1 MDNQNISLPYKLEK
15 FTARNDYAFKKL
27 FGTYE
32 NKDIMI
38 EFISLV
44 TKINKTDFKDVQIE
58 NTEMYPKFFDD
69 KVGRLDIKILLKDG
83 RKIDVEMQNIYFD
96 YYAKRSIFYWTELLT
111 ENFKHGAD
119 YSELNKCIAINI
131 VNQPFK
137 LTDKLHSVYK
147 ILEWEYHTLLDD
159 IFEIHFFDL
168 TKLNNPDMTELEK
181 WLLFIKTEDS
191 SVRTQLAQGN
201 PVMVKANEVMNNFYL
216 DDKERERYMAAGR
229 YESDRISMIHES
241 ERRGLE
247 QGIQRG
253 LEQGIQRGLE
263 QGIQRGLEQGI
274 QRGKQE
280 GLKEGLHQKA
290 IETAKNLLNIGL
302 SIDNI
307 AKATGLS
314 IEEVQSFLPPASF

>member
-1 MDNQNISLPYKLEK
+1 MNNQNLSLPYKLEK

-32 NKDIMI
+32 NQDIMI
-38 EFISLV
+38 EFVSLV
-44 TKINKTDFKDVQIE
+44 TKIDKTEFKDVQIE
-58 NTEMYPKFFDD
+58 NSELYPKFFDD
-69 KVGRLDIKILLKDG
+69 KAGRLDIKILLQDG
-83 RKIDVEMQNIYFD
+83 QKIDIEMQNIYFD

-131 VNQPFK
+131 LNQPFK
-137 LTDKLHSVYK
+137 LTDKLHSLYK
-147 ILEWEYHTLLDD
+147 ILEWEDHSLLDD

-168 TKLNNPDMTELEK
+168 TKLNDMNMTELEK

-191 SVRTQLAQGN
+191 EVRTQLAQEN
-201 PVMVKANEVMNNFYL
+201 PVMAKANEVMNSFYL
-216 DDKERERYMAAGR
+216 DDKERERYIAAGR

-241 ERRGLE
+241 ERKGLE
-247 QGIQRG
+247 RGIQ
-253 LEQGIQRGLE
+253 QGLE

-280 GLKEGLHQKA
+280 GFKEGLHQKA
-290 IETAKNLLNIGL
+290 IETAKKLLTIGL
-302 SIDNI
+302 SMEDI
-307 AKATGLS
+307 AKVTSLT
-314 IEEVQSFLPPASF
+314 IEDVKSLT

>member
-1 MDNQNISLPYKLEK
+1 MNNQNLSLPYKLEK

-32 NKDIMI
+32 NQDIMI

-44 TKINKTDFKDVQIE
+44 TKINKKDFKDVQIE
-58 NTEMYPKFFDD
+58 NSELYPKFFDD
-69 KVGRLDIKILLKDG
+69 KAGRLDIKILLQDG
-83 RKIDVEMQNIYFD
+83 QKIDIEMQNIYFD

-131 VNQPFK
+131 LNQPFK
-137 LTDKLHSVYK
+137 LTDKLHSLYK
-147 ILEWEYHTLLDD
+147 ILEWEDHSLLDD

-168 TKLNNPDMTELEK
+168 TKVNDMNMTELEK

-191 SVRTQLAQGN
+191 EVRTQLAQEN
-201 PVMVKANEVMNNFYL
+201 PVMAKANEVMNSFYL

-241 ERRGLE
+241 ERKGLE
-247 QGIQRG
+247 RGIQ
-253 LEQGIQRGLE
+253 QGLE

-280 GLKEGLHQKA
+280 GFKEGLHQKA
-290 IETAKNLLNIGL
+290 VETAKNLLTIGL
-302 SIDNI
+302 SMEDI

-314 IEEVQSFLPPASF
+314 REEVGGLTSAIYKQ

>member
-1 MDNQNISLPYKLEK
+1 MDNPNINLPYKLEK

-27 FGTYE
+27 FGTE
-32 NKDIMI
+32 ANKDIMI
-38 EFISLV
+38 EFVSLV
-44 TKINKTDFKDVQIE
+44 TKIDKTEFKDVQIE
-58 NTEMYPKFFDD
+58 NSELHPKFFDD
-69 KVGRLDIKILLKDG
+69 KAGRLDVKILLQDG

-131 VNQPFK
+131 LNQPFK

-147 ILEWEYHTLLDD
+147 ILEWEDYTLLDD

-168 TKLNNPDMTELEK
+168 TKLNNADMTELEK

-191 SVRTQLAQGN
+191 EVRTQLAQEN
-201 PVMVKANEVMNNFYL
+201 PVMAKANEVMNTFYL

-229 YESDRISMIHES
+229 DESDRISMIHES
-241 ERRGLE
+241 ERKGLE
-247 QGIQRG
+247 QGMRQ
-253 LEQGIQRGLE
+253 
-263 QGIQRGLEQGI
+263 GLEQGI

-280 GLKEGLHQKA
+280 GFKEGLHQKA
-290 IETAKNLLNIGL
+290 VETAKNLLTIGL
-302 SIDNI
+302 SMEDI

-314 IEEVQSFLPPASF
+314 REEVGGLTSAIYKQ

>member
-1 MDNQNISLPYKLEK
+1 MDNPNINLPYKLEK

-32 NKDIMI
+32 NQDIMI

-44 TKINKTDFKDVQIE
+44 TKINKNDFKDVQIE
-58 NTEMYPKFFDD
+58 NSELYPKFFDD
-69 KVGRLDIKILLKDG
+69 KAGRLDIKILLQDG
-83 RKIDVEMQNIYFD
+83 QKIDIEMQNIYFD

-131 VNQPFK
+131 LNQPFK
-137 LTDKLHSVYK
+137 LTDKLHSLYK
-147 ILEWEYHTLLDD
+147 ILEWEDHSLLDD

-168 TKLNNPDMTELEK
+168 TKVNDMNMTELEK

-191 SVRTQLAQGN
+191 EVRTQLAQEN
-201 PVMVKANEVMNNFYL
+201 PVMAKANEVMNSFYL

-241 ERRGLE
+241 ERKGLE
-247 QGIQRG
+247 RGIQ
-253 LEQGIQRGLE
+253 QGLE

-280 GLKEGLHQKA
+280 GFKEGLHQKA
-290 IETAKNLLNIGL
+290 VETAKKLLTIGL
-302 SIDNI
+302 SMEDI

-314 IEEVQSFLPPASF
+314 REEVGGLTSAIYKR

>member
-44 TKINKTDFKDVQIE
+44 TKINKTDFRDVQIE
-58 NTEMYPKFFDD
+58 NSEMHPKFFDD

-131 VNQPFK
+131 LNQPFK
-137 LTDKLHSVYK
+137 LTNKLHSVYK

-280 GLKEGLHQKA
+280 GLKEGLHKKA

-302 SIDNI
+302 SIDKI
-307 AKATGLS
+307 AKATGLT
-314 IEEVQSFLPPASF
+314 IEEVQSFPPASL